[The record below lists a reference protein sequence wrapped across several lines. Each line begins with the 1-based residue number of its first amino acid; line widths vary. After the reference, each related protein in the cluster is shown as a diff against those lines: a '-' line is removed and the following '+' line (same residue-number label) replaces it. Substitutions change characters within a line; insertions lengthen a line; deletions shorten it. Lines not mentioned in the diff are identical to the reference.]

1 MNIKTS
7 DQAITYSLRNLQ
19 RIPEKKKKEQET
31 VHKRTTAET
40 CAMVIFQILEGR
52 KTAGWT

>member
-7 DQAITYSLRNLQ
+7 DQAITYSPRNLQ
-19 RIPEKKKKEQET
+19 RIPKKRKKEQ
-31 VHKRTTAET
+31 ET

>member
-7 DQAITYSLRNLQ
+7 DQAITYNPRNLQ
-19 RIPEKKKKEQET
+19 RIPKMRKKDQEI

-40 CAMVIFQILEGR
+40 CATVIFQILEGR
-52 KTAGWT
+52 TTAVWT